1 VSGLRIFAFGRLGH
15 HRVIVP
21 RVQMDVLRTEDTLA
35 DKHMHKHM
43 HKHKH
48 KHLRLRL
55 RLLDLPL
62 GAPFAHLLF
71 CLRLLVSTVSVR
83 TKATIT
89 PSSPSAFFR

>member
-1 VSGLRIFAFGRLGH
+1 VSGLRLFALGRLGH

-21 RVQMDVLRTEDTLA
+21 RVQMDVLRTEDALA
-35 DKHMHKHM
+35 DKHMHKH
-43 HKHKH
+43 
-48 KHLRLRL
+48 L
-55 RLLDLPL
+55 RLLDLPR

-71 CLRLLVSTVSVR
+71 CLRLLVSTGSVR